1 MKLCILRTYL
11 VASMILAPIVLNG
24 CAVVGIGQRQP
35 PRLVATLAS
44 VQDDYQQAALE
55 AAGTEEA
62 INELVVSEPIDLE
75 QAYQAFAES
84 VERIRQTGKRLI
96 THADEMHFSGASYLV
111 ESGKAPTACVY
122 PRLRQPEDAK
132 AAEYGEYF
140 NAIADEGWEVK
151 RAFRAF
157 EFDISQLKDTLSMSH
172 KRNMVQGMT
181 PIIRKAQADG
191 ESFRESLADA
201 LAAIERAKSVQSQA
215 AQ

>member
-11 VASMILAPIVLNG
+11 VASMILAAILLNG
-24 CAVVGIGQRQP
+24 CAVMEMAQPQP

-44 VQDDYQQAALE
+44 VQDDYQQATLE
-55 AAGTEEA
+55 TAGTEEA
-62 INELVVSEPIDLE
+62 LNELVVSEPIDLE
-75 QAYQAFAES
+75 QAYQVFAES
-84 VERIRQTGKRLI
+84 VDRIQQTGKRLI

-111 ESGKAPTACVY
+111 ESGKAPTACLY
-122 PRLRQPEDAK
+122 PRLQQPDDAK

-140 NAIADEGWEVK
+140 NAISDEGWEVK

-157 EFDISQLKDTLSMSH
+157 EFDISQLKDTLSMSR
-172 KRNMVQGMT
+172 KGNMVQGMT

-201 LAAIERAKSVQSQA
+201 LAAIERAKSVQAQA

>member
-1 MKLCILRTYL
+1 MKFRKLRTYL
-11 VASMILAPIVLNG
+11 VTSMILAAIVLNG

-55 AAGTEEA
+55 TAGTEEA

-84 VERIRQTGKRLI
+84 VDRIQQTGKRLI

-111 ESGKAPTACVY
+111 DSGKAPTACVY

-157 EFDISQLKDTLSMSH
+157 EFDISQLKDTLSMSR

-201 LAAIERAKSVQSQA
+201 LAAIERAKLVQSQA

>member
-1 MKLCILRTYL
+1 MKFSIRAYL
-11 VASMILAPIVLNG
+11 VASMVLAAILLNG
-24 CAVVGIGQRQP
+24 CAVIESVQQPP

-44 VQDDYQQAALE
+44 VQNDYQQAALE
-55 AAGTEEA
+55 TAGTEEA
-62 INELVVSEPIDLE
+62 INELEVTEPIDLE
-75 QAYQAFAES
+75 LAYQAFTES
-84 VERIRQTGKRLI
+84 ADRIRQTGERLI
-96 THADEMHFSGASYLV
+96 THADEMRFSGASYLV

-132 AAEYGEYF
+132 TAEYGEYF

-157 EFDISQLKDTLSMSH
+157 EFDVSQLQETLSMS
-172 KRNMVQGMT
+172 RNLNMVEGMT
-181 PIIRKAQADG
+181 PIIRKAKADG
-191 ESFRESLADA
+191 ESFRESLAEA